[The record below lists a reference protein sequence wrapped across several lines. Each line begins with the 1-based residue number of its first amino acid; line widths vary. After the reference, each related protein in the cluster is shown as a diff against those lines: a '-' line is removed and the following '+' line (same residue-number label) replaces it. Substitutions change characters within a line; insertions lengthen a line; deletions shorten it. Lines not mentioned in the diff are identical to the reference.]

1 MIQQKKKKMVGAQA
15 IIAREPE
22 QHSTPNWSLEEIGV
36 HDPGDGEVLVEVYA
50 SGICH
55 TDIVLTSVPDG
66 ILGMNYPKIAGHEGI
81 VTFSIW
87 IPPCLVL

>member
-1 MIQQKKKKMVGAQA
+1 MVGAQA